1 MKVKLKG
8 HASSRTCLYFGDY
21 VCM

>member
-8 HASSRTCLYFGDY
+8 HASSRTCLYFGEY